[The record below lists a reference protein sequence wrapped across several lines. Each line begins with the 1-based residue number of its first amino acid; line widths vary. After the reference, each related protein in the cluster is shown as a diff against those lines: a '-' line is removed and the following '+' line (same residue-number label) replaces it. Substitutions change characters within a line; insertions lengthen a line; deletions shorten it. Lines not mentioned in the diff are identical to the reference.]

1 MPTRRKRRKIVAE
14 ANGITVLD
22 LGEMDIWDGA
32 DLALIRDTLIRL
44 ITRENKRKIAVDMTH
59 VKYVPSGFFGM
70 LYDWT
75 ERGVS
80 IFLYRPQPRIKVM
93 LWFQHFVAEV
103 DGDGVYKIMTEH
115 QMPLAPEGEP
125 GFREPEWEPD
135 ENDPVF
141 FGGSATPR

>member
-103 DGDGVYKIMTEH
+103 DG
-115 QMPLAPEGEP
+115 
-125 GFREPEWEPD
+125 
-135 ENDPVF
+135 
-141 FGGSATPR
+141 